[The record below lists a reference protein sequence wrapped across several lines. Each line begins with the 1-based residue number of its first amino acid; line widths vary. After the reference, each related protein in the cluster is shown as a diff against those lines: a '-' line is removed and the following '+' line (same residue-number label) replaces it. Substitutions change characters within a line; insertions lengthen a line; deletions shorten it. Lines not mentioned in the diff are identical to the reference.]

1 MTLKE
6 KGNEAFKQGDLDEAL
21 AYYTQAIDL
30 SDKKKDNEKDLAVI
44 FKNRA
49 AVHLKNEDYEDV
61 VADCTKSIELVWFCF
76 AYIFFVKLCGFPN
89 YLFPFSV
96 GAE

>member
-1 MTLKE
+1 MTPTETTPVTLKE

-30 SDKKKDNEKDLAVI
+30 SDKKKDEKDLAVI

-61 VADCTKSIELVWFCF
+61 VADCTKSIELVKFNLQTNDQNLFKTFC
-76 AYIFFVKLCGFPN
+76 
-89 YLFPFSV
+89 
-96 GAE
+96 